1 MGEQGEARTMTY
13 QLADYVAAHR
23 QLFAHYND
31 LTGRLSDE
39 QMATR
44 SLCPDWNVREVIAHT
59 MGVEVVL
66 TGWAPSAEVPP
77 PFEKMG
83 AFAAAVEG
91 LSLADFA
98 ALVRETT
105 AARLAELEQLDPA
118 VLDEPSFTPAGIAT
132 YRRFLQVR
140 VFDLWVHARDI
151 AIPLG
156 ETLDDGGDA
165 AEMTLQEVDD
175 SIGYVVGKKIGLPEG
190 KSIVFKIRGAVERG
204 TVRRDIAVAVDGRA
218 TRVDSVDDPDVVVT
232 TDVGTFVMLAA
243 GRIDPQTQIDEGKIS
258 WTGDDEWG
266 ERAARNLAYTG

>member
-1 MGEQGEARTMTY
+1 MSHE
-13 QLADYVAAHR
+13 LADHVAAHR
-23 QLFAHYND
+23 QLFAHYGD
-31 LTGRLSDE
+31 LCTRLGDAE
-39 QMATR
+39 MATR
-44 SLCPDWNVREVIAHT
+44 SLCPDWDVRGVITHT

-83 AFAAAVEG
+83 EFAAAVEG
-91 LSLADFA
+91 LDNADFA
-98 ALVRETT
+98 ARVGEVT
-105 AARLAELEQLDPA
+105 AARLADLEQFDPA

-156 ETLDDGGDA
+156 ETLDDRGDA

-175 SIGYVVGKKIGLPEG
+175 SIGYSVGKKIGLPEG
-190 KSIVFKIRGAVERG
+190 MSIVFRIRGGVD
-204 TVRRDIAVAVDGRA
+204 RDIAVKVDGRA
-218 TRVDSVDDPDVVVT
+218 TRVASVDDPDVTVT

-243 GRIDPQTQIDEGKIS
+243 GRIDPQAQIDTGTIS
-258 WTGDDEWG
+258 WSGDDEWG

>member
-1 MGEQGEARTMTY
+1 MTY
-13 QLADYVAAHR
+13 ELTDYVAAHR
-23 QLFAHYND
+23 QLFAHYDD
-31 LTGRLSDE
+31 LCARLSADE
-39 QMATR
+39 MATR
-44 SLCPDWNVREVIAHT
+44 SLCPDWDVRAVIAHT

-83 AFAAAVEG
+83 EFAEAVEG
-91 LSLADFA
+91 LDNADFA
-98 ALVRETT
+98 ARVGEVT

-156 ETLDDGGDA
+156 ESLDDTGDA
-165 AEMTLQEVDD
+165 AEMTLQEIDD
-175 SIGYVVGKKIGLPEG
+175 SIGYIVGKKIGLPEG
-190 KSIVFKIRGAVERG
+190 MSIVFRIRPRG
-204 TVRRDIAVAVDGRA
+204 GEQGVDRDIAVKVDGRA
-218 TRVDSVDDPDVVVT
+218 TRVASVDDPDVVVT
-232 TDVGTFVMLAA
+232 TDIGTFVMLAA
-243 GRIDPQTQIDEGKIS
+243 GRIDPQAQIDAGTITWSGES
-258 WTGDDEWG
+258 EWG